1 MVLLSSRGPEPRVRG
16 HLRLRTR
23 AGLSQFMCAIF
34 FTMYEYFY
42 NESHLAWCRAAD
54 TSYGGASPGW
64 AGARA
69 RACSCTREP
78 ANIFG

>member
-1 MVLLSSRGPEPRVRG
+1 MRG

-23 AGLSQFMCAIF
+23 AGLSQFMCEIF